1 MLGEAN
7 RVFPHRS
14 ENVSVLAVEI
24 VTQCLVSQRLQFDLL
39 NMKAVSRSG

>member
-1 MLGEAN
+1 MLGEAD

-24 VTQCLVSQRLQFDLL
+24 VTQRLQFDLL
-39 NMKAVSRSG
+39 KSEGSLQS